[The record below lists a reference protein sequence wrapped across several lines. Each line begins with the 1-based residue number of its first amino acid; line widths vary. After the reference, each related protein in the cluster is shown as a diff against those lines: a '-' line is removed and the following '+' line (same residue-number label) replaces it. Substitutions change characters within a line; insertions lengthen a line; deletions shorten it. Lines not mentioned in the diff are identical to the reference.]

1 MGALEPIDI
10 GIFLLPILG
19 NKTQPTQHVMERAI
33 LHHENNQ
40 VLQVAGTDSIFPP
53 HVLTVSSK

>member
-40 VLQVAGTDSIFPP
+40 VVGTDSIFPP